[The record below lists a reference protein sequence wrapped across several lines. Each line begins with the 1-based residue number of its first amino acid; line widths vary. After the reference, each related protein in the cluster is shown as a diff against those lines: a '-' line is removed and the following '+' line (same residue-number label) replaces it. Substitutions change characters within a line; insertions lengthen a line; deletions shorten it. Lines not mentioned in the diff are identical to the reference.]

1 MLASAGAQPET
12 KARNR
17 QELYDTSKA
26 LEQAAKKSLHG
37 QGKGQQKAKANPI
50 EKPVLYGH
58 RMEHHGGKGRQGPS
72 V

>member
-37 QGKGQQKAKANPI
+37 QGKGQKKAKAIPNG
-50 EKPVLYGH
+50 KPVRDGH
-58 RMEHHGGKGRQGPS
+58 SKEQQGVKGRHGPI